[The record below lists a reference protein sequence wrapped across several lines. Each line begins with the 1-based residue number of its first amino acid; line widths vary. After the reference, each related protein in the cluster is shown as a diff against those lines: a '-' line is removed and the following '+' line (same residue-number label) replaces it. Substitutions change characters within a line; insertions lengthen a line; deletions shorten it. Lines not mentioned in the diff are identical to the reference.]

1 MVFEPGS
8 RLEAIGDRCFGECG
22 LREVVVPRSVRRIGE
37 GAFRGCRDLVSLRL
51 EEGSL
56 LASVGEGA
64 FRGTRLAPESVQYP
78 GALKTQGK
86 EW

>member
-1 MVFEPGS
+1 M
-8 RLEAIGDRCFGECG
+8 
-22 LREVVVPRSVRRIGE
+22 PRSVRRIGE
-37 GAFRGCRDLVSLRL
+37 GAFRGCRDLVSLRF

-56 LASVGEGA
+56 LASVGDGA